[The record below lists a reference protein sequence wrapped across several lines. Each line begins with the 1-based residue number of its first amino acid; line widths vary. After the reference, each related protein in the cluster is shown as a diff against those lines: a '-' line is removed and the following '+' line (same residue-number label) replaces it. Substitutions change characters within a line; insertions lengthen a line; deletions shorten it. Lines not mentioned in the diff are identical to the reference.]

1 MTEEKIIVEKF
12 RRYRWL
18 LREIK
23 HLEEEKERIRSLM
36 ERTTKALSD
45 SPKGSF
51 ADGTR
56 LETSTEKI
64 IQIEELVS
72 GQIKQLKE
80 QRAEIES
87 FLSLLESPK
96 ERTLLRMKYI
106 DGMTWEEIEQKEHL
120 DERWARRIVGRAIHK
135 IALKSPPDLMI

>member
-1 MTEEKIIVEKF
+1 MKEKSIVERF

-51 ADGTR
+51 GDGTM
-56 LETSTEKI
+56 LETGTEKM
-64 IQIEELVS
+64 IQIEERIA
-72 GQIKQLKE
+72 GQIIQLTKH
-80 QRAEIES
+80 RSAIES
-87 FLSLLESPK
+87 LLSLLESPK

-106 DGMTWEEIEQKEHL
+106 DGMTWEEIEKREYL